1 MPVGNAISKR
11 YCLLKTLLFQII
23 RLSMIS
29 WIASPQAWTLNN
41 VNQQFNHKLTFTLK
55 WPASML
61 KTQDSSKLPIPLKEV
76 SRILIQIPSRARWKL
91 YSHQDI
97 QKKVEGAAILPLKAW
112 RPYMTKRVLKRI
124 KILLSLNQEFSGT
137 LKIMRIRG
145 ANKLN
150 MKISSSLRILRNP
163 STFSAKS
170 T

>member
-1 MPVGNAISKR
+1 MPAGNAMSKR
-11 YCLLKTLLFQII
+11 YYLLKTLLFQII
-23 RLSMIS
+23 RWSMIS
-29 WIASPQAWTLNN
+29 WIASPQAWTSNN

-55 WPASML
+55 WPASKL
-61 KTQDSSKLPIPLKEV
+61 KTQDSSKLPIPLKEL

-97 QKKVEGAAILPLKAW
+97 QEKVGRALLRLKAW
-112 RPYMTKRVLKRI
+112 RPYMTKRVLQSN
-124 KILLSLNQEFSGT
+124 KILLSLNQAFSGT
-137 LKIMRIRG
+137 LKIMKNRG